1 MRGTLLHI
9 DDATGVLY
17 TTGYIPYFETFPSMA
32 IPRPL
37 EISVYEQESSLKKIC
52 EEILALTK
60 LNFNNCNY
68 YDSLPITIR
77 FAQKVGEITQY
88 IEPGVKAP
96 DRYYFYM

>member
-1 MRGTLLHI
+1 MRLQGVVSLHRKRVVRF
-9 DDATGVLY
+9 DRKRVVRFDRKEVVSLSG
-17 TTGYIPYFETFPSMA
+17 FSK
-32 IPRPL
+32 
-37 EISVYEQESSLKKIC
+37 QESSLKKIC

-88 IEPGVKAP
+88 IEPGTKPP
-96 DRYYFYM
+96 DRYFYYM